1 MNIYVMFKVWNSMND
16 SPKIWFHVN
25 DGQIEMNAKLMGK

>member
-1 MNIYVMFKVWNSMND
+1 MHIYVMFKVWNSMND

-25 DGQIEMNAKLMGK
+25 DGQMKMIVNLMGK